1 MRFRRFST
9 VCAVFGAVAAA
20 VVAVPATA
28 QAAVGS
34 CSSTWITEG
43 GYNVGARGA
52 CHSGTGTFKTVIQ
65 CAWKGYEYTKEG
77 NLGSRTVSGT
87 TARVTFSIA
96 KCVPGE
102 YAFRKSVAA

>member
-9 VCAVFGAVAAA
+9 VCAVFGALTTAA
-20 VVAVPATA
+20 VAVPATA

-52 CHSGTGTFKTVIQ
+52 CHSGTGTFRTVIT
-65 CAWKGYEYTKEG
+65 CAWKGYEYSEEG
-77 NLGSRTVSGT
+77 NLGSRRVSGT
-87 TARVTFSIA
+87 TAIVKFSIA
-96 KCVPGE
+96 KCEPGE
-102 YAFRKSVAA
+102 YAIRKSVAA